1 MTNLLRNAKEI
12 DTPKDQSDS
21 PASNE
26 IVLRTPTSSTALEQL
41 NQIQQ
46 SIRQDMRGI
55 ESWVRQYMH
64 LIKEIKGEN
73 EEMTR
78 INKQL
83 QSDIDRAFEKITELN
98 HEIEDLKEKLVR
110 QKETADRDLKNYE
123 NLIEAYG
130 KRIDELNAELK
141 SKIDEINSLRREQK
155 RNEEAI
161 EYNRRAIDEKIDK
174 LRKNHQ
180 QMLLYDQELR
190 KVQQK
195 YKMIGFLLTLSS
207 GIYCQPWVLLKYH
220 RDCIYLYIRQID
232 LLHCYT
238 LSRRQT

>member
-195 YKMIGFLLTLSS
+195 
-207 GIYCQPWVLLKYH
+207 
-220 RDCIYLYIRQID
+220 
-232 LLHCYT
+232 
-238 LSRRQT
+238 